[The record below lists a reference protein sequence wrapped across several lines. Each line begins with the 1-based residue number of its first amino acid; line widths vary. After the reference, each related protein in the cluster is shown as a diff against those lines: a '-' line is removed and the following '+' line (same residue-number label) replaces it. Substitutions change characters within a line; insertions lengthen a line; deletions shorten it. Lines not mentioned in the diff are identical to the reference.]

1 MHHRNGSLLVIPHPA
16 EFVLGNIIINLDIS
30 IVYQHWADTG
40 SWILPCGRPGPIFC
54 LLVGVSSDYAQPITG
69 QVTKVTCPVIGRAQP
84 ELTPSKRQKMGPE
97 PHLSS
102 IFKDKGWWAGDARN
116 QGISIHGTTGDTR
129 SQGIS
134 IHGTTGDTRSQGISR
149 QDIDL
154 VIHVY
159 SADAGDRIFR
169 LCGQYHACWCTGS
182 LCHQVICSHGIDHL
196 GRKVL
201 GLHKDGFQQCHLS
214 VAKWHKNANNIF
226 TFS

>member
-16 EFVLGNIIINLDIS
+16 EFVLGNITINLDIS

-40 SWILPCGRPGPIFC
+40 SWILPCGR
-54 LLVGVSSDYAQPITG
+54 
-69 QVTKVTCPVIGRAQP
+69 
-84 ELTPSKRQKMGPE
+84 PE

-134 IHGTTGDTRSQGISR
+134 R
-149 QDIDL
+149 QDIDW

-214 VAKWHKNANNIF
+214 VAKWQKNANNIF